1 MEKVV
6 AGVDIGGTK
15 IAIAIASPDGEIAAK
30 RFLSTQP
37 ELGAYAIFENIART
51 LDEMVL
57 ETEAALVSIGIGSPA
72 PIDVEKGLIIS
83 PSNLRDWDN
92 FPVTKLF
99 ADRFMVPVMLDNDAN
114 AAALGEFMFG
124 AGRGHSNL
132 FYVTVST
139 GIGGGMIING
149 EVYHGVATGA
159 GEIGHTIVRPD
170 GVRCNCG
177 SIGCLETISSGVH
190 IARRAK
196 ERLKGVTDSTMIGL
210 AGNVE
215 NITAKTVVDAVRQGD
230 PLAVERWE
238 ETCVFLAVAVA
249 NAITL
254 LSPEIVVI
262 GGGIASAGEL
272 LLGPLRQLVPRY
284 VSMIPHDMIQIVQA
298 ELGTDSGL
306 HGTIAIAQKAY
317 SKAQLTYA
325 V

>member
-57 ETEAALVSIGIGSPA
+57 ETGAALVSIGIGSPA
-72 PIDVEKGLIIS
+72 PIDVARGLIMS

-124 AGRGHSNL
+124 AGRVHSNI
-132 FYVTVST
+132 FYITVST
-139 GIGGGMIING
+139 GIGGGIIING

-177 SIGCLETISSGVH
+177 SIGCLETVSSGVH

-230 PLAVERWE
+230 QIAVEIWE
-238 ETCVFLAVAVA
+238 ETCLYLAVAVA

-254 LSPEIVVI
+254 LAPEIVVI

-284 VSMIPHDMIQIVQA
+284 VSMVPHDMIQIVQA